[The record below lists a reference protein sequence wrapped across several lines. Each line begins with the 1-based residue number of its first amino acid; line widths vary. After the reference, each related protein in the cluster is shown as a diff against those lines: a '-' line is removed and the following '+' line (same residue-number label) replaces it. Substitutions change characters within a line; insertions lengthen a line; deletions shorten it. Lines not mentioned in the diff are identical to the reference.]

1 MKKNVIKEKG
11 KMLSLEVIMPLFV
24 NWLETDLTHILYT
37 EGSLMERH
45 ILIRKLVKIE
55 TESGVLRA
63 ENFSSRSCAPPHWPP
78 FCLKM

>member
-24 NWLETDLTHILYT
+24 NWLETDITHILYT
-37 EGSLMERH
+37 ERSLIVRH
-45 ILIRKLVKIE
+45 IYIRKLVKIE